1 MNVLDWTF
9 RGEQYEYLTEER
21 GGQLKGRGRRCLVDL
36 LNFVNSLQGSD
47 KFPPCGGT
55 LKSCPIPAAGPSQ
68 EVGGRAI
75 IPWAQ
80 SRSGHSIWHR

>member
-1 MNVLDWTF
+1 MNVSGWTF
-9 RGEQYEYLTEER
+9 REEQDEYLTGGR
-21 GGQLKGRGRRCLVDL
+21 GGLLKGRDWRCFVDL

-47 KFPPCGGT
+47 KFPQCGGT

-68 EVGGRAI
+68 EVGGRAV

-80 SRSGHSIWHR
+80 SRSGHRT